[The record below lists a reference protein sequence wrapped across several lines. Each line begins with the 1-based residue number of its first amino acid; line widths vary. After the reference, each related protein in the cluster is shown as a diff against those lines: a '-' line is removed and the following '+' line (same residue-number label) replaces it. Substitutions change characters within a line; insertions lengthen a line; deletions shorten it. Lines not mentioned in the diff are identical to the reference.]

1 MASKRF
7 IASSELFEGYEVI
20 INLNDCSTLD
30 DIINSFYDNLQNCL
44 RANKFTALIEELK
57 DSQFYIKD
65 MTFEDILQSD
75 DPMIYIHEN

>member
-44 RANKFTALIEELK
+44 RVNKFTALIEELK